1 MYGKKRIVISESDEN
16 LLPWFAT
23 ISLKGEGSSQ
33 KLGRLGRCSMRT
45 KDSAYHVTGFIV
57 YLANG
62 TEVAIVR
69 TKREAKI
76 AIFNA
81 AKKSKDHFIG
91 QSLTI
96 DSNGQLSS

>member
-1 MYGKKRIVISESDEN
+1 MYGKKRLVISKAN
-16 LLPWFAT
+16 V
-23 ISLKGEGSSQ
+23 ISLKGKGSSQ
-33 KLGRLGRCSMRT
+33 TLGRCDRIGAGV
-45 KDSAYHVTGFIV
+45 DV

-62 TEVAIVR
+62 EYVAIVS

-96 DSNGQLSS
+96 DSNGQLSN